1 MSRNKIAVA
10 MPPTVDSYR
19 ISAKYYDGA
28 YGAMKDLVDTRFYC
42 ELARQYGGPVLEIG
56 CGTGRILLAIAR
68 LGVEVH
74 GVDNSAPMLATLKE
88 NLGREKP
95 GTRDR
100 VSLHGADMRDFRLG
114 RRFPLVTIPFR
125 PMQHMYTVTDQ
136 VRALTSAAAHL
147 QGDGI
152 LAFDVFYP
160 KFERL
165 PLRLGEEQLEAEW
178 SPEPGTVIRRFFRK
192 DSFDKIRQSFTVTLI
207 FRVYGDGRLSSEERE
222 TLSMSY
228 YTYPQL
234 RALFLL
240 AGLEPVAEYGSFAKT
255 PLDNDSEEMIFL
267 LRSAGS

>member
-1 MSRNKIAVA
+1 MALA

-28 YGAMKDLVDTRFYC
+28 YGAIKDLVDTECYC
-42 ELARQYGGPVLEIG
+42 DLARQHGGPVLEIG

-68 LGVEVH
+68 AGVEIH
-74 GVDNSAPMLATLKE
+74 GVDNSAPMLAALKQS
-88 NLGREKP
+88 LTREKP
-95 GTRDR
+95 ETRDS
-100 VSLHGADMRDFRLG
+100 VSLHAADMRDFRLG

-125 PMQHMYTVTDQ
+125 PLQHMYTVTDQ
-136 VRALTSAAAHL
+136 LRALRSAAAHL
-147 QGDGI
+147 EGDGI

-165 PLRLGEEQLEAEW
+165 PLLLGEEQLEAEW

-192 DSFDKIRQSFTVTLI
+192 DWFDKIRQSFAVTFI
-207 FRVYGDGRLSSEERE
+207 FRVYRDGQLRCEERE
-222 TLSMSY
+222 TLAMSY
-228 YTYPQL
+228 FTYPHL

-267 LRSAGS
+267 LRAERS